1 MEAPLRLA
9 TPPAVLAADLP
20 EQAIAESKQWRALQ
34 GYLGRRDRFQPT
46 ARAISGLASHQAA
59 MMITS
64 HQPPVW
70 SGPIPAKRG
79 SARRSGT
86 AVPDPDGK
94 VVAADRYAEIAQ
106 VTVTNTGDRPGAD
119 VVQLYLTGPAS
130 AGEPPYQLKGFQKV
144 MLVPGRPRCSRSRSA
159 DGT

>member
-1 MEAPLRLA
+1 
-9 TPPAVLAADLP
+9 
-20 EQAIAESKQWRALQ
+20 
-34 GYLGRRDRFQPT
+34 
-46 ARAISGLASHQAA
+46 
-59 MMITS
+59 
-64 HQPPVW
+64 
-70 SGPIPAKRG
+70 
-79 SARRSGT
+79 
-86 AVPDPDGK
+86 VPDPDGK